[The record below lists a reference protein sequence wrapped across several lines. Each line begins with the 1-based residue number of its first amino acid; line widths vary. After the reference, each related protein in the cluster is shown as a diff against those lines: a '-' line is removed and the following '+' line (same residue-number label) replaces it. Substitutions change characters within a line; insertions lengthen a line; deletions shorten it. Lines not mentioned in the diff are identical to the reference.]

1 MKMKIATQ
9 PRTSLKEFLELVLM
23 WHCNGDIPMD
33 RVSTSNFIEDE
44 HFAEFLMSVQHWCKE
59 FGLAMPKRSD
69 IVKTLHQLY
78 EGDPL
83 LLRS

>member
-9 PRTSLKEFLELVLM
+9 PRATLKEFLELVLM
-23 WHCNGDIPMD
+23 WHCSGDIPMD
-33 RVSTSNFIEDE
+33 RVTTSIFIEDD

-59 FGLAMPKRSD
+59 FGLTVPTRND
-69 IVKTLHQLY
+69 IVKTLYQLY
-78 EGDPL
+78 DDPT